1 MKVKNFIVKNKSFC
15 FFAFLA
21 FLIVLIAIF
30 APVITGGVSPSEA
43 VLADALQ
50 PPSAEFSVRISW
62 AGIFLSG

>member
-1 MKVKNFIVKNKSFC
+1 MKIKNFVVKNKSFC

-21 FLIVLIAIF
+21 LLIILAAVF

-50 PPSAEFSVRISW
+50 PPRDRKSVV
-62 AGIFLSG
+62 